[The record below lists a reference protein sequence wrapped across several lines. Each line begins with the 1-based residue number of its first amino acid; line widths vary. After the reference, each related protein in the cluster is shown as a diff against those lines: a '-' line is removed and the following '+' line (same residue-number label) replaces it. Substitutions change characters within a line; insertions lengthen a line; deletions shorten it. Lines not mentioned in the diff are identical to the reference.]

1 MPVRLALYSYS
12 DSHLAS
18 SIVTPN
24 LQGTQPWTL
33 IESPWTSG
41 KDVSYARVCV
51 VRYTSGKL
59 DSQIHGSA
67 WVDDVA
73 LIPDT
78 AGNPRP

>member
-1 MPVRLALYSYS
+1 
-12 DSHLAS
+12 
-18 SIVTPN
+18 VTPDV
-24 LQGTQPWTL
+24 QGTQPWTR

-41 KDVSYARVCV
+41 KDVRYARVCV
-51 VRYTSGKL
+51 VRYTSAKL

-78 AGNPRP
+78 AGNALP